1 MVRAFQFR
9 KASRFKSLVDEIEW
23 WDMQGKLF
31 AKGHEV
37 AALIEDLDKYKDSG
51 QHSLTAAAEYLKR
64 CVQRNAELEKWY
76 DDLKKESPSPMFW
89 VTSRDAPPGARLT
102 FANILLA
109 QLMQD
114 YWAIRLIMSTTISH
128 FCSQVP
134 PEVPITFQEMLQQL
148 NMAHGN
154 AAQLALSTNI
164 MESMAYCMRDEHGLS
179 SSQKCLFSGRVALY
193 SMRSY
198 HRDHL
203 GRYEALFRDLSE
215 KKGIRFANELTN
227 QEMAKW
233 TPVLAERRKG
243 PD

>member
-64 CVQRNAELEKWY
+64 CVQRNAELERWY
-76 DDLKKESPSPMFW
+76 DDLKKESPSPIFW

-102 FANILLA
+102 FANI
-109 QLMQD
+109 
-114 YWAIRLIMSTTISH
+114 
-128 FCSQVP
+128 

-233 TPVLAERRKG
+233 TPVLAERRKR